1 MVSMSGIV
9 QLAVVKSLAGST
21 EVEINADAVRVLVT
35 SQPTH
40 VEILNLQSL
49 NSMVHKT
56 LVLKEEEQW
65 EDKLSTM
72 TCADFDKKIKK

>member
-1 MVSMSGIV
+1 MSGIV
-9 QLAVVKSLAGST
+9 QLAVVNSLAVST

-49 NSMVHKT
+49 NIMVHKT
-56 LVLKEEEQW
+56 LVLEEEVQW
-65 EDKLSTM
+65 EDKLSAM
-72 TCADFDKKIKK
+72 TCADFDNNNKI